1 MTDTSRT
8 VCLLSMSLVI
18 LSVGCVRDE
27 ARDAAV
33 PAAEVAQ
40 VDAADSA
47 FTYSIID
54 LSSDGAAV
62 VALLEARVMPTVVEA
77 GATPY
82 SVWLPIEVTE
92 EVLQRALSSAGG
104 ARTPFTP
111 LGEAQLGL
119 MLAWPGQGVQVEVLD
134 SALIALDGVRA
145 VTTRTFDPIYLA
157 AGLRVPT
164 GRGFYIHRE
173 SRYRAEDVLEVV
185 RLSEEAWETFEPAFG
200 ARVTGLF
207 SERIDSDDVARLL
220 RIVWY
225 RSLEGW
231 LESRGNDDPESRR
244 RFIERNRLA
253 LEGSGIAIATDRA
266 AQ

>member
-8 VCLLSMSLVI
+8 VCVLSMSLVI
-18 LSVGCVRDE
+18 LFVGCVRDE

-104 ARTPFTP
+104 ASSLWLNP
-111 LGEAQLGL
+111 L
-119 MLAWPGQGVQVEVLD
+119 
-134 SALIALDGVRA
+134 R
-145 VTTRTFDPIYLA
+145 
-157 AGLRVPT
+157 
-164 GRGFYIHRE
+164 
-173 SRYRAEDVLEVV
+173 
-185 RLSEEAWETFEPAFG
+185 
-200 ARVTGLF
+200 
-207 SERIDSDDVARLL
+207 
-220 RIVWY
+220 
-225 RSLEGW
+225 
-231 LESRGNDDPESRR
+231 SRR
-244 RFIERNRLA
+244 RW
-253 LEGSGIAIATDRA
+253 
-266 AQ
+266 Q